1 MEISI
6 HSGDLRPALA
16 TCKTLSNAVGT
27 INPRPPGLHNHLIQ
41 LVKQGLAR
49 LLAGYTRSQREF
61 NLSVVRSLHILAS
74 SIEKLRTNVQ
84 AMDGRLPQLERE
96 NTELTSTLQKCLE
109 ILVKLESLAN
119 SQKNAGPETALSGI
133 ERQAPSPQAAPSVG
147 PCDCAE
153 LRSAAAAIEKCRNAL
168 ATSNPRPSAWH
179 DSLVQFIQK
188 PLARLLAW
196 YARPQREF
204 NLSAVRCL
212 DILAS
217 SMQNLQINL
226 QAIDGRLPQLER
238 DNAALTSSLQECLEL
253 FAKLESLATPQKN
266 IDLETALETALA
278 SMEGPASNSQPSPS
292 VKLYD
297 FDEPHS
303 AVAATEKPSN
313 ATTASLWPWRDFNAS
328 IGQSLKE
335 VVRAVGKLSTVIVT
349 LDCRLAQA
357 EKRSAT
363 LAEAI
368 QEQLSLLHGLVKAI
382 VSLQKTAILEVPASR
397 METDWDKQARE
408 VSQFY
413 IDTGLGNDRTTYLI
427 GLFGTGRLYVN
438 GLMLQNS
445 GERAKYF
452 RDGIRLHRG
461 PTSMIYSGHATRRYV
476 SRGQFL
482 PAVMSCILEA
492 VRLGFADLIFL
503 CRHPLDSLLTNWI
516 WWRTYIHA
524 HKGIGGISEIYKNTD
539 NLCADLEQNFS
550 EFKAFAEGDPDFFAA
565 EPGTRFLS
573 FQEFVEE
580 TALHLQSATLT
591 LRLEDF
597 MVDPLKEFSK
607 IVELMSVD
615 FNSIRLP
622 IVPPHTK
629 PYRYLAIKDKVP
641 RFRNFID
648 GLDAETKGRIQKIG
662 YSLD

>member
-1 MEISI
+1 
-6 HSGDLRPALA
+6 
-16 TCKTLSNAVGT
+16 
-27 INPRPPGLHNHLIQ
+27 
-41 LVKQGLAR
+41 
-49 LLAGYTRSQREF
+49 
-61 NLSVVRSLHILAS
+61 
-74 SIEKLRTNVQ
+74 
-84 AMDGRLPQLERE
+84 
-96 NTELTSTLQKCLE
+96 
-109 ILVKLESLAN
+109 
-119 SQKNAGPETALSGI
+119 
-133 ERQAPSPQAAPSVG
+133 
-147 PCDCAE
+147 
-153 LRSAAAAIEKCRNAL
+153 
-168 ATSNPRPSAWH
+168 
-179 DSLVQFIQK
+179 
-188 PLARLLAW
+188 
-196 YARPQREF
+196 
-204 NLSAVRCL
+204 
-212 DILAS
+212 
-217 SMQNLQINL
+217 
-226 QAIDGRLPQLER
+226 
-238 DNAALTSSLQECLEL
+238 
-253 FAKLESLATPQKN
+253 
-266 IDLETALETALA
+266 
-278 SMEGPASNSQPSPS
+278 
-292 VKLYD
+292 
-297 FDEPHS
+297 
-303 AVAATEKPSN
+303 
-313 ATTASLWPWRDFNAS
+313 
-328 IGQSLKE
+328 
-335 VVRAVGKLSTVIVT
+335 
-349 LDCRLAQA
+349 
-357 EKRSAT
+357 
-363 LAEAI
+363 
-368 QEQLSLLHGLVKAI
+368 
-382 VSLQKTAILEVPASR
+382 

-461 PTSMIYSGHATRRYV
+461 PTSMIYSGRATRRYV